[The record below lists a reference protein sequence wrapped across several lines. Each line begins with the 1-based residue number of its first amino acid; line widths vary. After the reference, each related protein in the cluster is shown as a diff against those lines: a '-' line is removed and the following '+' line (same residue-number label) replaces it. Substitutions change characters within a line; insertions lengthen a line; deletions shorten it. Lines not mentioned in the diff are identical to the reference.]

1 LKRIVKPFKY
11 KVRNSNSSTGWLIQL
26 RCTSSSREKGIRWS
40 WSFQTRR
47 IFFLFFPCKSW
58 RRNALVFFIFSLRTS
73 FGDSVRLCHAGIF
86 LSHEN
91 GSEFFSYSINLL
103 IFYFKINTIYL
114 KYWWNNIIYKIIY
127 FTRIIIFTCCVLK
140 P

>member
-1 LKRIVKPFKY
+1 MVMKFSDSKDF
-11 KVRNSNSSTGWLIQL
+11 
-26 RCTSSSREKGIRWS
+26 
-40 WSFQTRR
+40 
-47 IFFLFFPCKSW
+47 FFPCKSW

-86 LSHEN
+86 LSHEH
-91 GSEFFSYSINLL
+91 GSEFFSDSINLL

-127 FTRIIIFTCCVLK
+127 FIHIIIFTCCVLK
-140 P
+140 PWQIQIIIFYPNFLQLRCFTKIIHFIILQITCHLSF